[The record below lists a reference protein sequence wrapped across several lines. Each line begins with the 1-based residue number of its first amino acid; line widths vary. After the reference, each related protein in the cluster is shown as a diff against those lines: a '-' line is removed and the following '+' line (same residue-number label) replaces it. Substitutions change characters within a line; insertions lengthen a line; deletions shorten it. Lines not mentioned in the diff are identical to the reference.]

1 MTNKN
6 YWANEAQKDKVF
18 TAINQVKTKR
28 LKESLKEAQRCADY
42 PRIVDLAT
50 KHNKVKIA
58 CLAKEVIIAK

>member
-42 PRIVDLAT
+42 PRIIDIAT
-50 KHNKVKIA
+50 KSSKAKIA
-58 CLAKEVIIAK
+58 ALAKAVQVE

>member
-6 YWANEAQKDKVF
+6 YWDNESQKDKVF

-42 PRIVDLAT
+42 PRIIDLAT
-50 KHNKVKIA
+50 KSGRSKIA
-58 CLAKEVIIAK
+58 ALAKAVQVE

>member
-18 TAINQVKTKR
+18 TAINQMKTKR

-42 PRIVDLAT
+42 PRIIDIAT
-50 KHNKVKIA
+50 KSGKAKIA
-58 CLAKEVIIAK
+58 ALAKAVQVE

>member
-18 TAINQVKTKR
+18 TAINQMKTNR

-42 PRIVDLAT
+42 PRIIDIAT
-50 KHNKVKIA
+50 KSGKAKIA
-58 CLAKEVIIAK
+58 ALAKAVQVE

>member
-18 TAINQVKTKR
+18 TAINQMKTKR

-42 PRIVDLAT
+42 PRIIDIAA
-50 KHNKVKIA
+50 KSGKAKIA
-58 CLAKEVIIAK
+58 ALAKAVQVE

>member
-6 YWANEAQKDKVF
+6 YWVNEAQKDKVF

-42 PRIVDLAT
+42 PRIIDIAT
-50 KHNKVKIA
+50 KSGKAKIA
-58 CLAKEVIIAK
+58 ALAKAVQVD